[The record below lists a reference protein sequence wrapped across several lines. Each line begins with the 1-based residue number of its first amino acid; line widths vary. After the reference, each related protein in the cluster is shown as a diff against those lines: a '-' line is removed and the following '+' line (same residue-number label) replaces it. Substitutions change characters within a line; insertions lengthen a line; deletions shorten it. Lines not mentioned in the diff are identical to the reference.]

1 MNGVRATFV
10 FVRDL
15 CLMEY
20 WVPNPLVRF
29 RWQNPV
35 VKYRRLAFETGVKP
49 TVDVPEIAQ

>member
-1 MNGVRATFV
+1 MNGVRATIGN
-10 FVRDL
+10 RSDL

-49 TVDVPEIAQ
+49 TVYVPEIAQ